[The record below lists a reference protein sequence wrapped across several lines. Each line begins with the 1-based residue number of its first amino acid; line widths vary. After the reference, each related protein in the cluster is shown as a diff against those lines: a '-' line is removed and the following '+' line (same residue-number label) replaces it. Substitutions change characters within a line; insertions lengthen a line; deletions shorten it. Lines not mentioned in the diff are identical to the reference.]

1 MGTRAEGT
9 FEVAEFRPAEV
20 AVPAEV
26 STEMPVGLATMCKT
40 FSGDVDGN
48 SATWFTGCRDE
59 ETGAG
64 SYVAM
69 EAFHGRLNGV
79 EGGFN
84 FLHVAST
91 HGQDRY
97 GEFFAVVGGSGSGGL
112 AGITG
117 GGGLA
122 IDPDGTHRIWFDYD
136 LGDA

>member
-1 MGTRAEGT
+1 MRTRAEGT
-9 FEVAEFRPAEV
+9 FEVAEFKPEGV
-20 AVPAEV
+20 AAAADV
-26 STEMPVGLATMCKT
+26 STAMPVGLATMRKT
-40 FSGDVDGN
+40 FAGGVDGV
-48 SATWFTGCRDE
+48 SATWFTRCMDE
-59 ETGAG
+59 ETGAA

-69 EAFHGRLNGV
+69 EAFQGRLNGV

-97 GEFFAVVGGSGSGGL
+97 GEFFAVVAGSGSGGL

-117 GGGLA
+117 GGGMA

-136 LGDA
+136 IEDA